1 MAPKGSMTTEL
12 FIEFVRH
19 LTRYKGPDAI
29 LLVFD
34 GAACHL
40 DYDIVEAADEHNI
53 KLFCL
58 PSNTTHELQPLD
70 KSMYRLFE
78 SHWDQELFRFWDHH
92 PDRVLTKTRFN
103 EVFSKVWYKCMTLEN
118 IVNGFKATG
127 LYPINPE
134 IIPEHAFALSIPT
147 ERPAPAEQDQ
157 DIAALGSTNLNDS
170 LNAIDDG
177 FSAEDLI
184 PLIQLSSQQHII
196 ENKTVELEELA
207 PEQQSGDGDVNKS
220 FTQLLPT
227 PTMKLKPKSNRRK
240 ALNYK
245 AQAVTNDLFNPQLST
260 TRLQQSKRGKRVKV
274 PRNLKVGSAMC
285 VRLKLS

>member
-1 MAPKGSMTTEL
+1 MDEKWCRLTIHHQQSVLAQKGTKHVHLVSPEHAENVTIVGCCNAIGNSIPPMIIFKGKRLKPELADNLPPGSIVGMAPRGSMTTEL

-19 LTRYKGPDAI
+19 LARYKGLYTI

-70 KSMYRLFE
+70 KSVYRSFE

-92 PDRVLTKTRFN
+92 PDRMLTKIRFN
-103 EVFSKVWYKCMTLEN
+103 ERISSTDLGQQDIEW
-118 IVNGFKATG
+118 IQS
-127 LYPINPE
+127 YPFNPE
-134 IIPEHAFALSIPT
+134 IIPEHAFAPSIPT

-157 DIAALGSTNLNDS
+157 NMAALGSTNLNDS
-170 LNAIDDG
+170 LDASDDG
-177 FSAEDLI
+177 FSDENLI

-196 ENKTVELEELA
+196 ENETVELEELA
-207 PEQQSGDGDVNKS
+207 PD
-220 FTQLLPT
+220 
-227 PTMKLKPKSNRRK
+227 
-240 ALNYK
+240 
-245 AQAVTNDLFNPQLST
+245 AQAED
-260 TRLQQSKRGKRVKV
+260 GE
-274 PRNLKVGSAMC
+274 
-285 VRLKLS
+285 